1 MKKGIKKMKINNR
14 KATIKRLS
22 TYLLTMLVLASILSI
37 STFAAGGTPTQ
48 PSTPT
53 NPGIVLKS
61 YDGNTIARYI
71 INSLVGLLTLSG
83 VVWGFV
89 RLISAFQNDDEKEKR
104 IAGLGILASLLLGA
118 VVIGVVEMM
127 LA

>member
-1 MKKGIKKMKINNR
+1 MKINNR
-14 KATIKRLS
+14 KTFIKRLS
-22 TYLLTMLVLASILSI
+22 TYLLTMLVLASILAL
-37 STFAAGGTPTQ
+37 STFAAVGT

-53 NPGIVLKS
+53 NPGIVLKN
-61 YDGNTIARYI
+61 YDGNTIARFI
-71 INSLVGLLTLSG
+71 INSIAGLLTLSG
-83 VVWGFV
+83 VVMGFV

-104 IAGLGILASLLLGA
+104 SAGLGILASLLLGA